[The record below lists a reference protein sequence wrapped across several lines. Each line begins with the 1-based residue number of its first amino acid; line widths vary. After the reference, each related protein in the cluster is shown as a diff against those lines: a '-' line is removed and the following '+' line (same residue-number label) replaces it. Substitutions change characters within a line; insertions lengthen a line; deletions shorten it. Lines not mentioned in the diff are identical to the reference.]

1 MLSQLSFG
9 LRCSSTAKGYLED
22 NEQEQHHLVDIAAA
36 CDDLGSE
43 VNTRATLT
51 RAGEI
56 QPLVEQLDI
65 VHNKYATLFT
75 VLHFLLYS
83 ISAF

>member
-1 MLSQLSFG
+1 MPLFYSYPD
-9 LRCSSTAKGYLED
+9 RCSSSTKSYLED

-51 RAGEI
+51 RAEEV
-56 QPLVEQLDI
+56 QPLVQQLDI
-65 VHNKYATLFT
+65 VHNK
-75 VLHFLLYS
+75 
-83 ISAF
+83 